1 MPYYVCYKCV
11 CLSVDLLYIYF
22 FYLFKIPNYKGVKI
36 MLIYGLLYAI
46 FCFSDKFQ
54 SYDDLCST
62 TAKTGRSFYLHTKDL
77 GLFLNAYILI
87 RLLYVGGCFVTP
99 TPKFVSRERCKH
111 DSSFDPFKVH

>member
-11 CLSVDLLYIYF
+11 FLSVDLLYIYF

-62 TAKTGRSFYLHTKDL
+62 TAKNRKEF
-77 GLFLNAYILI
+77 LFAHKGFGFVLECLYPYSVVICRWVLCNAD
-87 RLLYVGGCFVTP
+87 
-99 TPKFVSRERCKH
+99 PKICIS
-111 DSSFDPFKVH
+111 

>member
-1 MPYYVCYKCV
+1 MGYCMRY
-11 CLSVDLLYIYF
+11 SV
-22 FYLFKIPNYKGVKI
+22 
-36 MLIYGLLYAI
+36 
-46 FCFSDKFQ
+46 FQ
-54 SYDDLCST
+54 TSSNHMMICARLQQ
-62 TAKTGRSFYLHTKDL
+62 KTGRSFYLHTKDL